1 MRKSKAYHS
10 FFLFDIIEFSSLWKS
25 GLQKKRKEKKAY
37 SHDKSILQSVFLSA
51 LQLKLD
57 ILYTVHFQ
65 MHLIKEFHV
74 SHHMHVANIL

>member
-1 MRKSKAYHS
+1 M
-10 FFLFDIIEFSSLWKS
+10 
-25 GLQKKRKEKKAY
+25 AY

-65 MHLIKEFHV
+65 MQLIKEFHV
-74 SHHMHVANIL
+74 SHHMHVANILWLKKNPQIFNLIVHVCI